1 MQNDLLV
8 LKKKYEV
15 FEKIAQGGMA
25 EVYKAV
31 QKNGLGF
38 VRTVAIKKILPRHVG
53 NWQHETMFVNEA
65 KLLVAI
71 NHPNIVKVYDLG
83 CENGQYFFVMEFIDG
98 CDLRKIINFF
108 QAKGQCVPVD
118 CAVLIALEM
127 TKSLEYI
134 HQWKNEQGEPQ
145 HLVHLDLSPKNIL
158 ISQSGSVKLT
168 DFGIACFG
176 EKLLSVSPREK
187 SGRKGKVVRG
197 KLSYM
202 SPEQAMG
209 HSLDGRSDIFS
220 LGVVLFEM
228 LTGRPIYQVQS
239 LDALQSAHRNQK
251 VEAPFL
257 GIEIPAF
264 LEYILLRMLSF
275 SPGDRYAGALEL
287 RQDLVKFLYHSLGT
301 LPLQQLH
308 FMMDEIQNSSRE
320 FIRPGESKK
329 TGAYEETETIARV
342 VQP

>member
-1 MQNDLLV
+1 MQRDLLV
-8 LKKKYEV
+8 LNKKYEV
-15 FEKIAQGGMA
+15 SEKIAQGGMA
-25 EVYKAV
+25 EVYMAV

-53 NWQHETMFVNEA
+53 NWQHEMMFVNEA

-83 CENGQYFFVMEFIDG
+83 CENAQYYFVMEFIDG

-108 QAKGQCVPVD
+108 HARGQSVPVE

-127 TKSLEYI
+127 TKALEYI
-134 HQWKNEQGEPQ
+134 HQWKNDQGEPQ

-158 ISQSGSVKLT
+158 VSQSGTVKLT

-176 EKLLSVSPREK
+176 EKLLSFSTPK
-187 SGRKGKVVRG
+187 KAPGKVVRG

-202 SPEQAMG
+202 SPEQALG
-209 HSLDGRSDIFS
+209 HPVDGRSDIFS
-220 LGVVLFEM
+220 LGIVLYEM
-228 LTGRPIYQVQS
+228 LTGRPIYQVSS
-239 LDALQSAHRNQK
+239 LEALQRAHREQK
-251 VEAPFL
+251 VQAPLL
-257 GIEIPAF
+257 GSEIPVF

-275 SPGDRYAGALEL
+275 SPEDRYSSALEL

-301 LPLQQLH
+301 LPLQQLN
-308 FMMDEIQNSSRE
+308 FMMEDIQNSSRDFVPSPE
-320 FIRPGESKK
+320 PKK
-329 TGAYEETETIARV
+329 SAAYDETETIERNARS
-342 VQP
+342 